1 MRKVGALIY
10 TGVIPVLELPA
21 LEIVNGEFRV
31 STSYQ
36 NGPVEMLEEI
46 RVPNLKSVGG
56 LVLTSNA
63 YNADNYNN
71 LITDLSC
78 FSALENAGYVNI
90 QKQAGLVSFEGL
102 EKVIKKL
109 EGNDSWTV
117 SENAYNPTFEQ
128 VKAGELV
135 K

>member
-1 MRKVGALIY
+1 M
-10 TGVIPVLELPA
+10 
-21 LEIVNGEFRV
+21 
-31 STSYQ
+31 
-36 NGPVEMLEEI
+36 
-46 RVPNLKSVGG
+46 
-56 LVLTSNA
+56 TSNA